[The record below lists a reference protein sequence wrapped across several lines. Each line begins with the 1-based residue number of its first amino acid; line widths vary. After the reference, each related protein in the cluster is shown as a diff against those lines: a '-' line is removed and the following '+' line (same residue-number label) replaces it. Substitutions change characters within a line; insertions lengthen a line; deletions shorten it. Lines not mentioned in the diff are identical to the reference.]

1 MKSDSEHWDNIF
13 SKTED
18 VKLGWYEKDTSQTFK
33 LLGEIPDLE
42 KATVFLP
49 GAGTSILIED
59 LMPRVSKLIL
69 NDISNE
75 ALNSVRQRLKEVSE
89 EIEWL
94 CQDIAQPFKKPI
106 PEADIWIDRAV
117 LHFLTNE
124 NDINGYFENL
134 KLNLKIG
141 GHVVFAEFSLIGA
154 PKCAGLTLN
163 RYSIDELS
171 INLGSSFKIVSHFDY
186 TYINPFGDPK
196 PYIYALFKRE
206 N

>member
-18 VKLGWYEKDTSQTFK
+18 TKLGWYEKDTSQTFK

-59 LMPRVSKLIL
+59 LIPRVSKLIL
-69 NDISNE
+69 NDISNA
-75 ALNSVRQRLKEVSE
+75 ALNLVRQRLKEGSE

-94 CQDIAQPFKKPI
+94 CQDIAQPIKEPM
-106 PEADIWIDRAV
+106 PEVDIWIDRAV

-124 NDINGYFENL
+124 NDIKGYFENL
-134 KLNLKIG
+134 KSFLKIG
-141 GHVVFAEFSLIGA
+141 GHAVFAEFSLTGA
-154 PKCAGLTLN
+154 PKCAGLPLH

-171 INLGSSFKIVSHFDY
+171 INLGSSFKVVSHFDY

-196 PYIYALFKRE
+196 PYIYTLFKRTK
-206 N
+206 